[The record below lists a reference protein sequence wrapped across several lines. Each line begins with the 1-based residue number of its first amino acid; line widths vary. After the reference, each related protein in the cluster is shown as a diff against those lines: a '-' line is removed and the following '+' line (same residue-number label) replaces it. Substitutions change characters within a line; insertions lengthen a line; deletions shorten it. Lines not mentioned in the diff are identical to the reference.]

1 MQKNLFCCLASASSN
16 FVMTFGLRCAPRF
29 SWGCCTIGF
38 GHSTRWCAGSS
49 PPPPIFGPPATDVLR
64 FGRGRSAAA
73 GFETRVSRAQGPLPT
88 PAENQPVGPYVSAL
102 DKEPGSCGPN
112 TRHNDFTTSLARSFF
127 FHLILCVRARPLR
140 PLNFQPQKFSHVT
153 KRVTAGPLRVFFREK
168 KNILTSNSFDVSLY
182 PKR

>member
-38 GHSTRWCAGSS
+38 GHSTRLCAGSS
-49 PPPPIFGPPATDVLR
+49 PAATNFRPPSNRRLKV
-64 FGRGRSAAA
+64 RGRRAAAA

-112 TRHNDFTTSLARSFF
+112 TRHNERLHYIHYLFGSKLLFPPDS
-127 FHLILCVRARPLR
+127 VRQSAAP
-140 PLNFQPQKFSHVT
+140 
-153 KRVTAGPLRVFFREK
+153 
-168 KNILTSNSFDVSLY
+168 
-182 PKR
+182 

>member
-1 MQKNLFCCLASASSN
+1 M
-16 FVMTFGLRCAPRF
+16 GLLHYWLRSFHPLMCRQQPA
-29 SWGCCTIGF
+29 
-38 GHSTRWCAGSS
+38 
-49 PPPPIFGPPATDVLR
+49 ATDFWPPSNRRRLKVR
-64 FGRGRSAAA
+64 PRPSRGRVAAA

-153 KRVTAGPLRVFFREK
+153 KRVTVGPLRVLFREK
-168 KNILTSNSFDVSLY
+168 KNSLTSDSFDVSLY

>member
-1 MQKNLFCCLASASSN
+1 MGLLHYWLRSFHPLMCRQQPTTNSRPPSN
-16 FVMTFGLRCAPRF
+16 RRLKVR
-29 SWGCCTIGF
+29 
-38 GHSTRWCAGSS
+38 
-49 PPPPIFGPPATDVLR
+49 
-64 FGRGRSAAA
+64 AAA

-88 PAENQPVGPYVSAL
+88 LAENQPVGPCVSAL

-112 TRHNDFTTSLARSFF
+112 TRHNDFTTLPLWLEASF

-182 PKR
+182 PKRCS